1 MKPTGSPRIAL
12 RGIVK
17 RYGAVVANDRVDLDV
32 AAGCVHAVVGEN
44 GAGKTTLMR
53 IIAGLV
59 EPEAGRYELDGR
71 PVHLRGPMDAIRR
84 GIGMVHQR
92 FQLVEE
98 LSALENLVLGA
109 APGRLLFDRRRA
121 RAAARELA
129 QQLATELD
137 WEAPVARLSVGVR
150 QRLEIM
156 RLLYRRADILIFDEP
171 TSVLTPAEAEVLFG
185 IMRRLAAD
193 GRTILFISHK
203 LPEVF
208 AVARWVTVMRRGRV
222 VATSAVADTDP
233 RQIGR
238 QMLGEDLAPPA
249 LRASG
254 SAGRP
259 LLALREVSVVGERG
273 EPRLRQVSLEVAAGE
288 IVGVAGVEGN
298 GQRELVE
305 VATGLRQPA
314 EGEVF
319 IAGRPCGRRSVR
331 ERRDLGVA
339 FISEDRDGEGASL
352 DATIADNAVATSYRR
367 PPLARAGLLSP
378 GRVRRATEEL
388 IQRFGVQGGGPRSPA
403 RELSGGNLQRL
414 VVGRELGQVPRVLI
428 ASHPTRGVD
437 LRGTAFI
444 RRLLHQAR
452 TEGAAILLVSEEIA
466 ELLEL
471 CDRILVL
478 YRGRVTAELPIAQA
492 TAERL
497 GALMAGLAA

>member
-1 MKPTGSPRIAL
+1 MSAPRIGL

-17 RYGAVVANDRVDLDV
+17 RYGPIVANDRVDLDV
-32 AAGCVHAVVGEN
+32 AAGGIHAVVGEN

-59 EPEAGRYELDGR
+59 EPDAGRYELDGR
-71 PVHLRGPMDAIRR
+71 PVRLRGPADAIRR

-109 APGRLLFDRRRA
+109 TPGRLRFDRR
-121 RAAARELA
+121 AARTAARRLA
-129 QQLATELD
+129 EQLAAELD
-137 WEAPVARLSVGVR
+137 WEAPVAQLSVGQR

-171 TSVLTPAEAEVLFG
+171 TSVLTPGEAELLFG

-193 GRTILFISHK
+193 GRTILFITHK

-208 AVARWVTVMRRGRV
+208 AVARHVTVMRRGRV

-233 RQIGR
+233 RQVGR
-238 QMLGEDLAPPA
+238 QMVGEDLTPPD
-249 LRASG
+249 LRPSG
-254 SAGRP
+254 RVGRP
-259 LLALREVSVVGERG
+259 VLALREVSATGGRG
-273 EPRLRQVSLEVAAGE
+273 EPRLRRVSFEVAEGE

-305 VATGLRQPA
+305 VVMGLRQPA
-314 EGEVF
+314 GGE
-319 IAGRPCGRRSVR
+319 ILLDGRPCGHRGVR

-352 DATIADNAVATSYRR
+352 DATIADNAVATAYRR

-378 GRVRRATEEL
+378 GRVRRATEDL
-388 IQRFGVQGGGPRSPA
+388 IRRFGVQGGRPGAPA
-403 RELSGGNLQRL
+403 RVLSGGNLQRL
-414 VVGRELGQVPRVLI
+414 VVGRELSRVPRLLV
-428 ASHPTRGVD
+428 AAHPTRGVD
-437 LRGTAFI
+437 LRGTVFI
-444 RRLLHQAR
+444 RQQLHRAR
-452 TEGAAILLVSEEIA
+452 EAGAAILLVSEEIV

-471 CDRILVL
+471 CDRIVVL
-478 YRGRVTAELPIAQA
+478 YRGRITADLPVARV